1 MEKMG
6 GSQQPTINADSQAI
20 LFLGHWDPLVRMK
33 ATTYLASQV
42 RKDKT
47 IGSTIMSL
55 LDDPRD
61 EVVAAGASVFGLASS
76 YEPDKVIKKMVELL
90 TAPNSRVVV
99 QQAASETLI
108 DHSDEAQ
115 TTVDLLLDALGKS
128 KIKPGPK
135 RTKSILDT
143 LSYLIHPQSPPSQKQ
158 RLLEVAVYYLE
169 FQPPSQTAE
178 GPERAEGALK
188 ALEAL
193 GSYAQPA
200 VPNIKRYRDKRADRF
215 MKQQIDRH
223 VLPSIEIP

>member
-1 MEKMG
+1 MG
-6 GSQQPTINADSQAI
+6 
-20 LFLGHWDPLVRMK
+20 
-33 ATTYLASQV
+33 
-42 RKDKT
+42 
-47 IGSTIMSL
+47 L

-61 EVVAAGASVFGLASS
+61 EVVAAAASVFGLASS
-76 YEPDKVIKKMVELL
+76 YEPNEVIKKMVVLL

-108 DHSDEAQ
+108 AHSDEAQ
-115 TTVDLLLDALGKS
+115 TTIDLLLDALGQS
-128 KIKPGPK
+128 KIKPGPN

-143 LSYLIHPQSPPSQKQ
+143 LSSLIHAQSPPSQKQ

-169 FQPPSQTAE
+169 FQPPNQAVE

-193 GSYAQPA
+193 GSYAKRA

-215 MKQQIDRH
+215 MKQQINRH
-223 VLPSIEIP
+223 VLPSIEAP